1 MDGAIKIPI
10 LFGNFPLL
18 LDKVSSKTE
27 KSTLNLHSV
36 VIAVANRKKMQL
48 YLVIIFR
55 VPFLIVG
62 SFFYRKFCRP
72 SRCLNFSINNVLT
85 AVVIRCDVIK
95 IVRESRFTRNPII
108 MLSIGY
114 SGCFGSLC
122 VCY

>member
-27 KSTLNLHSV
+27 KGTLNLHSV

-62 SFFYRKFCRP
+62 SFFNRKFSVP
-72 SRCLNFSINNVLT
+72 
-85 AVVIRCDVIK
+85 
-95 IVRESRFTRNPII
+95 
-108 MLSIGY
+108 
-114 SGCFGSLC
+114 
-122 VCY
+122 